1 MKKLNETRKLVL
13 YNWKALLGFE
23 IIYKF
28 ASVVIFVPLLWGMFD
43 LIMRVSGYA
52 YLTLEN
58 IVSFLANPLT
68 VFLLLALL
76 ILVTMYAMI
85 DISAVI
91 FILDQARQKNKVYF
105 LQILKFS
112 VGNAARAWKPKN
124 LMLVVTVLLLMP
136 FLNMGMASGVLS
148 SISIPEFILDYIRA
162 DSFLSGLFN
171 TVVLLLSAL
180 MMRWLYA
187 FHYFTLEGCSFR
199 EARRKSSRLSR
210 KKKLRDF
217 GVMLLL
223 QLVYG
228 LCYMLYLLLL
238 VTLAVAAGNVFADM
252 FVFRWVTST
261 LIWAVFLFSVMTA
274 AVLGMPISYGCVSIL
289 YYRHKEE
296 TGEDVIHSQA
306 PAYTVDERRRK
317 TLHRRSVALA
327 CVVAAGCF
335 GIGYLLCSGKVNPQ
349 IEYIRTMEI
358 TAHRGASAFYPENTM
373 AAFIGAKKMGADWI
387 ELDVQQTKDGQIIV
401 IHDTNLQRTAGL
413 NANTWDMTYEEIS
426 VLDAGGF
433 FDPAFAGEKVP
444 LFSEAAVFAK
454 ENGMKLNIELKPTG
468 HERDF
473 EKNVVDIVRQAGIAD
488 SCVITS
494 QVYEVLEHVKA
505 YDPSITTVY
514 VMSLA
519 YGDINRLEA
528 ADCSSVEAAS
538 ATAGLISRVHNAG
551 KELFV
556 WTVNTEDS
564 INRMIDLNVDNII
577 TDDIELAKQC
587 VYESR
592 YGNLL
597 EEYLKLFQ

>member
-1 MKKLNETRKLVL
+1 MKKLNETRKLVQ

-43 LIMRVSGYA
+43 LIMRVRGYA

-58 IVSFLANPLT
+58 IASFLANPLT

-162 DSFLSGLFN
+162 DSFLSGLFHA
-171 TVVLLLSAL
+171 VVLLLAAL

-238 VTLAVAAGNVFADM
+238 VTLAVAAG
-252 FVFRWVTST
+252 
-261 LIWAVFLFSVMTA
+261 
-274 AVLGMPISYGCVSIL
+274 
-289 YYRHKEE
+289 
-296 TGEDVIHSQA
+296 
-306 PAYTVDERRRK
+306 
-317 TLHRRSVALA
+317 
-327 CVVAAGCF
+327 
-335 GIGYLLCSGKVNPQ
+335 
-349 IEYIRTMEI
+349 
-358 TAHRGASAFYPENTM
+358 
-373 AAFIGAKKMGADWI
+373 
-387 ELDVQQTKDGQIIV
+387 
-401 IHDTNLQRTAGL
+401 
-413 NANTWDMTYEEIS
+413 
-426 VLDAGGF
+426 
-433 FDPAFAGEKVP
+433 
-444 LFSEAAVFAK
+444 
-454 ENGMKLNIELKPTG
+454 
-468 HERDF
+468 
-473 EKNVVDIVRQAGIAD
+473 
-488 SCVITS
+488 
-494 QVYEVLEHVKA
+494 
-505 YDPSITTVY
+505 
-514 VMSLA
+514 
-519 YGDINRLEA
+519 
-528 ADCSSVEAAS
+528 

-556 WTVNTEDS
+556 WTVNTEDR

-597 EEYLKLFQ
+597 KEYLKMFQ